1 MEIYCRNINRYLPL
15 QGGETLA
22 EILAHTPELA
32 EMAQKERPICARVN
46 NKTEPLQFQVFGPKM
61 VEYLP
66 RTSGSGERVYIR
78 SLCMMLYCAL
88 RRERPG
94 MRLRIEHSISGG
106 YYCRLSDADGKSV
119 IPDRALV
126 EDLRRRMRAQHAW
139 PTSWLASAW
148 PMTACASRPL
158 RATQSPTSS
167 PPPRP

>member
-66 RTSGSGERVYIR
+66 RTSGSGERVYISFPR
-78 SLCMMLYCAL
+78 AGGGGWGAGSSYLP
-88 RRERPG
+88 RP
-94 MRLRIEHSISGG
+94 
-106 YYCRLSDADGKSV
+106 
-119 IPDRALV
+119 P
-126 EDLRRRMRAQHAW
+126 
-139 PTSWLASAW
+139 
-148 PMTACASRPL
+148 ASRVPL
-158 RATQSPTSS
+158 PAPLCVQIKHTPD
-167 PPPRP
+167 

>member
-66 RTSGSGERVYIR
+66 RTSGSGER
-78 SLCMMLYCAL
+78 
-88 RRERPG
+88 G
-94 MRLRIEHSISGG
+94 
-106 YYCRLSDADGKSV
+106 
-119 IPDRALV
+119 
-126 EDLRRRMRAQHAW
+126 
-139 PTSWLASAW
+139 
-148 PMTACASRPL
+148 
-158 RATQSPTSS
+158 
-167 PPPRP
+167 